1 MSRRLLAPP
10 AAWHGVRAA
19 TAFGPHCPQPASAFG
34 KASTSENCLYLNVFA
49 PAHSGGRHLPVM
61 VWLYG
66 GSLLVGESEDY
77 NPAALVSHGV
87 IVVTLNYRIGA
98 LGFLA
103 NSALA
108 GR

>member
-1 MSRRLLAPP
+1 VSRRLLAPP

-66 GSLLVGESEDY
+66 GSLLVGESADY